1 MKLQVAYWRRFVP
14 ALQRLR
20 QRIANGELGALYF
33 LACYQWDGEPP
44 PAQFDAGSGGI
55 FVDMG
60 VHEFDQ
66 IRWLSGQEFSRLDVA
81 VASVSAA
88 PESAQVLCTL
98 SGGSTALVSLGRR
111 FPLGDVCR
119 VEAFGTRD
127 AEDCRFLWPPDGERV
142 FLDALRR
149 QAEAFA
155 AWVRGGEATGA
166 TAADAVAALAA
177 AEQGRGANMTVQLG
191 INPITWTNDDMP
203 ELGGDI
209 PLETCLAETR
219 EAGYSGTELGG
230 KFPRTAAVLGPILTR
245 YHLKLVSGWFDG
257 RILERDVAAEF
268 AAIEPH
274 LTLLRDLGCKVVV
287 YADTSGRQGFPP
299 ISQRP
304 KLADG
309 DWPAYGRKVTELA
322 ERMAAFGVRMAFHH
336 HMGTIVESEA
346 DIDRLMSST
355 GEAAGLLFDSGHCL
369 FAGGDPAAL
378 LARHIAARGACALQG
393 RATRRAG
400 SGDRGRHDVHGRG
413 AARRVHRSRRRVHRV
428 HAAAAAIV

>member
-1 MKLQVAYWRRFVP
+1 
-14 ALQRLR
+14 
-20 QRIANGELGALYF
+20 
-33 LACYQWDGEPP
+33 
-44 PAQFDAGSGGI
+44 
-55 FVDMG
+55 
-60 VHEFDQ
+60 
-66 IRWLSGQEFSRLDVA
+66 
-81 VASVSAA
+81 
-88 PESAQVLCTL
+88 
-98 SGGSTALVSLGRR
+98 
-111 FPLGDVCR
+111 
-119 VEAFGTRD
+119 
-127 AEDCRFLWPPDGERV
+127 
-142 FLDALRR
+142 
-149 QAEAFA
+149 
-155 AWVRGGEATGA
+155 
-166 TAADAVAALAA
+166 
-177 AEQGRGANMTVQLG
+177 MTVRLG

-230 KFPRTAAVLGPILTR
+230 KFPRTAAALGPILTR

-257 RILERDVAAEF
+257 RIFERDVAAEF

-336 HMGTIVESEA
+336 HMGTIVESET
-346 DIDRLMSST
+346 DIDQLMAST

-378 LARHIAARGACALQG
+378 LDRHIAARGARALQG

-400 SGDRGRHDVHGRG
+400 SGDQGRHDVHGRG

-428 HAAAAAIV
+428 HAAAAAVA